1 MKFGYARSSSLTF
14 VYPFSP
20 LFPSLS
26 LSYPIYHTIITQS
39 QPPPLQLGQGLVGRL
54 LLPGDGGG
62 LGGEVPVED
71 LGDAPA
77 AEVGFGL
84 SPMRMIS

>member
-1 MKFGYARSSSLTF
+1 MLLGQVDL
-14 VYPFSP
+14 
-20 LFPSLS
+20 L
-26 LSYPIYHTIITQS
+26 
-39 QPPPLQLGQGLVGRL
+39 PLQLGQGLVGRL

-71 LGDAPA
+71 LGDAAA

-84 SPMRMIS
+84 S